1 MFFML
6 YSSNA
11 KITLWII
18 LCHRGKMLSFPHIAT
33 SAVNNSGLGFLELKE
48 NLWAER
54 FIFTFVQTFCTVCT
68 NSNGRQ
74 TEGKRPTPLI
84 HRDGLTLKHTME
96 NETKI
101 HENIYGRKTGLLGRL
116 KYLSNTF

>member
-1 MFFML
+1 MGWDRPSHTLQQLRRIQIFEKSLQRFEKYVQAFF
-6 YSSNA
+6 A
-11 KITLWII
+11 Q
-18 LCHRGKMLSFPHIAT
+18 C
-33 SAVNNSGLGFLELKE
+33 
-48 NLWAER
+48 
-54 FIFTFVQTFCTVCT
+54 VQTFFTVCT

-84 HRDGLTLKHTME
+84 HRDGLSLKHTME